1 MSRAARWHLAGV
13 LAVVAATAALYLPF
27 LGNPLVFDD
36 RIFFSGHRF
45 AYYALNPLGL
55 DLRLPPYFTLA
66 VTEVLWS
73 KSLEAQRIV
82 SLVLHA
88 GVALVLY
95 RLLLDL
101 QRAALPVHA
110 RADAPLRAAI
120 GAVAFALHPVA
131 VYGAGYLVQRSIVM
145 ATLFGLLS
153 AVLFL
158 RGLRRGSH
166 ADALSAA
173 LVYSLA
179 VLSKEHAVLLAAA
192 IAPVALLAGT
202 ARPFAVR
209 HVALY
214 FAACA
219 PAALYVTLRSLNI
232 LGGAYEEA
240 AGAVAAQVAA
250 ASGEPYAAPSLAL
263 SAVTQAGLF
272 FKYLGLWLW
281 PDPASMSID
290 LRVDFAAG
298 WTLPWIVLK
307 VASFLAWGAVGTL
320 LLLRRGAAGI
330 AGYGMLYAWI
340 LFLVEF
346 STVRY
351 QEPFVLYRSYLW
363 GAGAILVAVAVLSRF
378 SRRGVAMAGLAVCT
392 ALAYLAHDRLLT
404 FSDPLRLW
412 ADAVDKLPEGPVPW
426 GSRTL
431 YQAGREYLYAG
442 QPAQAIAVTERC
454 AQLYPT
460 AAHCAYAK
468 GAIHLHLGEFEP
480 ARQHLLRALQLKPA
494 QGIVYHRLGL
504 ALEGLAR
511 IDEARSAF
519 RRAWELGYGG
529 GKLEL
534 ERLDGAAVAKSPP
547 K

>member
-1 MSRAARWHLAGV
+1 MNRAARWHLAGA
-13 LAVVAATAALYLPF
+13 LAVVAVTAALYLPF

-36 RIFFSGHRF
+36 RIFFSGWRF

-66 VTEVLWS
+66 LTEVLWS

-101 QRAALPVHA
+101 QRAALPAHWQ
-110 RADAPLRAAI
+110 ADTPLRAAI

-173 LVYSLA
+173 LLYWLA
-179 VLSKEHAVLLAAA
+179 VLSKEHAVLLPAAV
-192 IAPVALLAGT
+192 APLALLAGA
-202 ARPFAVR
+202 ARPLALR

-214 FAACA
+214 WAASA
-219 PAALYVTLRSLNI
+219 PAAIFVTLRSVGI
-232 LGGAYEEA
+232 LGGAYEEGAGAIAAQIGAA
-240 AGAVAAQVAA
+240 AGEDVVDQ
-250 ASGEPYAAPSLAL
+250 SLAL

-281 PDPASMSID
+281 SSTAGMSID
-290 LRVDFAAG
+290 LRVDFASGWTAG
-298 WTLPWIVLK
+298 WIAAKL
-307 VASFLAWGAVGTL
+307 AGFAAWGALGFA
-320 LLLRRGAAGI
+320 LLLRRGVLGMAGF
-330 AGYGMLYAWI
+330 GMLYAWI
-340 LFLVEF
+340 LFFVEF
-346 STVRY
+346 SAVRF

-363 GAGAILVAVAVLSRF
+363 GPGYVC
-378 SRRGVAMAGLAVCT
+378 LAVT
-392 ALAYLAHDRLLT
+392 ALAYLPRRGVLVAGLLACAALAYGAHDRLVT
-404 FSDPLRLW
+404 FSQPVLLW
-412 ADAVDKLPEGPVPW
+412 EDAVAKLPDRPVPW
-426 GSRTL
+426 GSRTF
-431 YQAGREYLYAG
+431 YQAGREYLYADR
-442 QPAQAIAVTERC
+442 PEKAISVTERC
-454 AQLYPT
+454 AALYPK
-460 AAHCAYAK
+460 AVHCIYAR
-468 GAIHLHLGEFEP
+468 GAIHLHLEQYEL
-480 ARQHLLRALQLKPA
+480 ARQYMLRAIELDPKR
-494 QGIVYHRLGL
+494 GIMHHRLGL
-504 ALEGLAR
+504 ALEGLGR
-511 IDEARSAF
+511 IDEAKDAF
-519 RRAWELGYGG
+519 RRSSELGYGG
-529 GKLEL
+529 GRIEL
-534 ERLDGAAVAKSPP
+534 ERLETPGSGKPLR